1 MTRTKP
7 AEQRRAD
14 LLAAGEELFLAKGVA
29 ATSLDD
35 ITSRAGVSKGLFYL
49 YFRSKDELL
58 AAMQDQFSV
67 KLAERMRTATELA
80 GDWPGKLDACVQTI
94 FDSYQERHDLHEVLF
109 QHAGHV
115 SASHRAT
122 HAFVLGAI
130 SDLLVDGKAAG
141 VFDVE
146 DPKAAAVLCW
156 ASTHGFDPGFQGEP
170 EGEPMDGDRLVGAA
184 KQLFRRAAGLTAGP
198 KALTLAESA
207 GTVRDNDF
215 SPSRTRNLASARVL
229 CTFTTPGDRSS
240 SSDTVWML

>member
-67 KLAERMRTATELA
+67 KLADRIRAATDLA
-80 GDWPGKLDACVQTI
+80 GDWAGKLDACVQTI
-94 FDSYQERHDLHEVLF
+94 FDSYQENDDLHEVLF

-115 SASHRAT
+115 SASHRST
-122 HAFVLGAI
+122 HGLVLGAI
-130 SDLLVDGKAAG
+130 SDLLAGGKAAG

-146 DPKAAAVLCW
+146 DPEATAVLCW
-156 ASTHGFDPGFQGEP
+156 ASAHGFDPGFQGEP
-170 EGEPMDGDRLVGAA
+170 EGAPLDERRLIRAA
-184 KQLFRRAAGLTAGP
+184 RQLFRRAAGLTAGP
-198 KALTLAESA
+198 QELTMAKSA
-207 GTVRDNDF
+207 GSVRDNDF
-215 SPSRTRNLASARVL
+215 NFYRLSDKRGIPRTRTGYRAAITR
-229 CTFTTPGDRSS
+229 
-240 SSDTVWML
+240 